1 MPATKPPR
9 IFLSPPHMSGRE
21 LPLIEEVFE
30 SNYVAPAGPMLER
43 FEAAFAEYLDIPH
56 TLAVSSGTAALHL
69 AMRILGVGEKDEV
82 WASSLTFIAS
92 VSAIDFL
99 RAEPVFF
106 DVDEATWTMDPNL
119 LEEEM
124 RRAARQG
131 RLPKAVVPTDLYG
144 QCCDLDAIRT
154 ICDAHGV
161 PVLVDAAESVGAE
174 YRGRKSG
181 AGARAAA
188 YSFNGNKIITTSG
201 GGLLAS
207 DDGELIAEARFLST
221 QAREPVVHYQHE
233 TIGYNYRMSNV
244 LAAIGIGQL
253 SVLDERVAKRRAIF
267 DRYREELCDLPGIAF
282 MPEADYG
289 RSNRWLTAIT
299 IDPAGFGND
308 REHVRLA
315 LEAEN
320 IEARPVW
327 KPMHLQPVFREA
339 RHVGGAVGE
348 RLFET
353 GLCLPSGSQMTDEEI
368 DRVVAIVRECAR

>member
-1 MPATKPPR
+1 MPATRPPR

-124 RRAARQG
+124 RRAARRG

-144 QCCDLDAIRT
+144 QCCDLDAIRA

-181 AGARAAA
+181 VGARAAV

-201 GGLLAS
+201 GGLLAA
-207 DDGELIAEARFLST
+207 DDAELIAEARFLST

-244 LAAIGIGQL
+244 LAAIGVGQL

-267 DRYREELCDLPGIAF
+267 DRYREGLSDLPGVAF

-289 RSNRWLTAIT
+289 RSNRWLTAMT
-299 IDPAGFGND
+299 IDPVRFGSD
-308 REHVRLA
+308 REHVRLT

-327 KPMHLQPVFREA
+327 KPMHLQPVFRDA
-339 RHVGGAVGE
+339 RHVGGAIGE

-353 GLCLPSGSQMTDEEI
+353 GLCLPSGSQMTGEEI
-368 DRVVAIVRECAR
+368 DRVVSIVRSCAR